1 MSNIRGVSILGGTVT
16 ATLSGTS
23 TVSVS
28 GFESDAI
35 TQLKNIRADE
45 IQERNAQNHFRTY
58 DPILEKLVLELV
70 GEIKQ
75 IRHQLEIITGEEI
88 GDIER

>member
-1 MSNIRGVSILGGTVT
+1 MMDGIGMGGNRPKEVSLG
-16 ATLSGTS
+16 
-23 TVSVS
+23 
-28 GFESDAI
+28 SDALDDI
-35 TQLKNIRADE
+35 KALRADE